1 MKVAVLCIFLAFFLI
16 GTQAGVPHQIQTG
29 SGIYAYWVFTSN
41 VIERYYG
48 SYVFGPKP
56 VVEPFI
62 TNSFTPATTYWSSL
76 PEGFLTSI
84 TASGTSHDSSPAS
97 SMVIPGVI
105 LYSVLSILFL

>member
-1 MKVAVLCIFLAFFLI
+1 MKVAVLCIVLALFLI

-48 SYVFGPKP
+48 SYVFATKP

-62 TNSFTPATTYWSSL
+62 TNSFTPATTYWTTL
-76 PEGFLTSI
+76 PAEWKTSI
-84 TASGTSHDSSPAS
+84 TESGTSITSGAS
-97 SMVIPGVI
+97 SMVIPGLI
-105 LYSVLSILFL
+105 LYSVLSMLFL